1 MTATYKPKSIL
12 ITGAAGF
19 IASHVANR
27 LVCNYPQTHVD
38 NSFDDSFEFTKNN
51 IYGTQVL
58 LEACKVT
65 GALLAHPR
73 MLMMPDIEMHI
84 DGSEETKSMASQ
96 SMTSN
101 SQNGMVLP
109 APKSSVMPPK
119 KPYLKFLIYGKTGW
133 IGCLLG
139 KICEKQ
145 GIPYEY
151 GRGSLEEYS
160 HIILDIQNMKPTH
173 VFNAAGMAGR
183 PNIDWCE
190 SRKQETIRTDVVGT
204 LTLAD
209 VCREHDLL
217 LLN

>member
-1 MTATYKPKSIL
+1 
-12 ITGAAGF
+12 
-19 IASHVANR
+19 
-27 LVCNYPQTHVD
+27 
-38 NSFDDSFEFTKNN
+38 
-51 IYGTQVL
+51 
-58 LEACKVT
+58 
-65 GALLAHPR
+65 
-73 MLMMPDIEMHI
+73 
-84 DGSEETKSMASQ
+84 MASQ

-209 VCREHDLL
+209 PEGSGTGFTEENKPNFIGSFYSKSKAMVEELLREYDNVCTLRVPVPLSSDLSNPSPQSNNEMDTTKLKSEFLCHVQPLAAKTQQL
-217 LLN
+217 LRHGQTWLSSCLGG